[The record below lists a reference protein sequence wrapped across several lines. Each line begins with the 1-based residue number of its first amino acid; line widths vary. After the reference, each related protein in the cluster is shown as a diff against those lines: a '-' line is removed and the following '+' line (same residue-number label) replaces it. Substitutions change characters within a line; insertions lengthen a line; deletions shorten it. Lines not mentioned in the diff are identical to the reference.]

1 MSDVCSPVSSTM
13 YTTLNI
19 TLHILILYSF
29 LTVFFVFYVSKAETQ
44 AFTDEFRNII
54 DENLTEAL
62 KKADVD
68 AQGQVKKSLQDIQP
82 LLQGLHNV
90 YSKPSQI
97 NVNNNK
103 WLFTMA
109 YGIIFVLLLAF
120 TIMVATLKY
129 SCNTCIPLSHLLKE
143 NLLVFVVIGIA
154 EFLFFT
160 RIASKFIPVPPSLLI
175 TSLVDRVKQNLAP
188 PQNAP

>member
-1 MSDVCSPVSSTM
+1 MPDVCAPISTTM
-13 YTTLNI
+13 YTVLNI

-29 LTVFFVFYVSKAETQ
+29 LTAFFVFYVSKAETQ

-68 AQGQVKKSLQDIQP
+68 AHGQVKKALQDVQP
-82 LLQGLHNV
+82 LLTSLHNV
-90 YSKPSQI
+90 YSKPSAV
-97 NVNNNK
+97 NVTNNK

-120 TIMVATLKY
+120 TVMVGTLKY
-129 SCNTCIPLSHLLKE
+129 SCNTCIPLGHMLKE
-143 NLLVFVVIGIA
+143 NLLVFIVIGLA

-188 PQNAP
+188 PSL

>member
-1 MSDVCSPVSSTM
+1 MPDVCAPLSNTM

-44 AFTDEFRNII
+44 AFTGEFQNII

-62 KKADVD
+62 KKADVE
-68 AQGQVKKSLQDIQP
+68 AQGQVKKALQDIQP

-97 NVNNNK
+97 NVINNK

-109 YGIIFVLLLAF
+109 YSIIFVLLLAF
-120 TIMVATLKY
+120 TIMVGTLKY
-129 SCNTCIPLSHLLKE
+129 SCNTCIPLSHLIKE

-160 RIASKFIPVPPSLLI
+160 RIAAKFIPVPPSLLI

-188 PQNAP
+188 PSN